1 MNVVIALSAMMI
13 SCLLAACPTR
23 YCRVR
28 PSNADTC
35 CSVSH
40 AAPLRRITVLLSLR
54 KGSKIPRKNKYHDG
68 YRKNTTVVDRV
79 NVNSPRHKR

>member
-1 MNVVIALSAMMI
+1 MKVVIALSAMMI

-40 AAPLRRITVLLSLR
+40 AAPLRRIIVLLSLR
-54 KGSKIPRKNKYHDG
+54 KGSKIPRKNKS
-68 YRKNTTVVDRV
+68 RRRLSPLVKNAQALA
-79 NVNSPRHKR
+79 HAFC